1 MHAWS
6 LKSTSH
12 LRFQLVCLTSLPGL
26 QRLDGALMDP
36 MWNYDKL
43 LVIFLSYLHEVAQE
57 CQEFKLS
64 FCGPQANGLLSILW
78 LCHECFSV

>member
-6 LKSTSH
+6 LKSTLH
-12 LRFQLVCLTSLPGL
+12 LRFQLVCLKFLSGL

-43 LVIFLSYLHEVAQE
+43 SVIFLSYLMEVA
-57 CQEFKLS
+57 
-64 FCGPQANGLLSILW
+64 
-78 LCHECFSV
+78 